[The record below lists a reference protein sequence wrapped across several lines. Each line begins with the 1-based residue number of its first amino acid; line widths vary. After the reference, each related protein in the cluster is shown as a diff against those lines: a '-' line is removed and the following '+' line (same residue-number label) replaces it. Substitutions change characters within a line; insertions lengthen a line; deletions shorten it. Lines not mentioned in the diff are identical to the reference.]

1 MAYRRKKGENWPHRG
16 EIYLTRLDP
25 TVGHEIKKTRPA
37 LVIQNDVSN
46 QYGLTTMVAP
56 LTSTIRTP
64 LSPVSVLVPPGVQT
78 GLDVPSL
85 AVFSQIRTVDR
96 VRLGR
101 CIGVA

>member
-1 MAYRRKKGENWPHRG
+1 
-16 EIYLTRLDP
+16 
-25 TVGHEIKKTRPA
+25 
-37 LVIQNDVSN
+37 
-46 QYGLTTMVAP
+46 MVAP

-64 LSPVSVLVPPGVQT
+64 LSPVSVLVPAGAQT

-101 CIGVA
+101 CIGVADAETMKRVDEAIHVAFGLNIQ